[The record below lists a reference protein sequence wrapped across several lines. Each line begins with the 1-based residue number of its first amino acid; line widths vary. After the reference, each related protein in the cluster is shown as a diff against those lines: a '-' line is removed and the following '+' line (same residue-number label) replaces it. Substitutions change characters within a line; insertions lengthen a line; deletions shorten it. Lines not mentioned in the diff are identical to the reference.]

1 VTANRYLERLAE
13 LTMVVGADL
22 QPGQDVLVFVWD
34 PQQADIARAV
44 AEAAYA
50 HGARYVSVVYW
61 DGAVKASRLRHAP
74 EGSLSFVPDWFR
86 RTLTE
91 AIERRAAA
99 VSIFGDPDPGIFADV
114 DPRRVGLDQM
124 PFLPETMDLIT
135 SRQVNWTCIPGPNA
149 GWASRLFGEPDVAR
163 LWEILAPI
171 LRLDTEDPVAAWRA
185 HIGELEA
192 RAAALDGRRFDAV
205 RFEGPGTNLTV
216 GLIDGHHWM
225 PGVIPT
231 TWGPVPVVNMPTEE
245 VFTAPDKHRVDG
257 TVRMTRPVLMQ
268 GGALIEGLRLT
279 FSGGRI
285 VEVAADSDEDAL
297 RAQTGL
303 DEGAARLGEVA
314 LVDGTSP
321 VGRSGLVFGDTLLD
335 ENATSHVA
343 WGHAYEFTVTDLPD
357 DSSERERLG
366 FNVSSVHQDAMI
378 GGPEMAVMGVTA
390 DGREVPIIQNDD
402 WLLS

>member
-135 SRQVNWTCIPGPNA
+135 SRQATGPA
-149 GWASRLFGEPDVAR
+149 
-163 LWEILAPI
+163 
-171 LRLDTEDPVAAWRA
+171 
-185 HIGELEA
+185 
-192 RAAALDGRRFDAV
+192 
-205 RFEGPGTNLTV
+205 
-216 GLIDGHHWM
+216 
-225 PGVIPT
+225 
-231 TWGPVPVVNMPTEE
+231 
-245 VFTAPDKHRVDG
+245 
-257 TVRMTRPVLMQ
+257 
-268 GGALIEGLRLT
+268 
-279 FSGGRI
+279 
-285 VEVAADSDEDAL
+285 
-297 RAQTGL
+297 
-303 DEGAARLGEVA
+303 
-314 LVDGTSP
+314 SP
-321 VGRSGLVFGDTLLD
+321 VQTQAGQAGSSGNRTSRGSGRSWRRSSGSTPRIPSRRG
-335 ENATSHVA
+335 APTSA
-343 WGHAYEFTVTDLPD
+343 
-357 DSSERERLG
+357 SSKLERLP
-366 FNVSSVHQDAMI
+366 S
-378 GGPEMAVMGVTA
+378 TA
-390 DGREVPIIQNDD
+390 GASMPCASKGRGRT
-402 WLLS
+402 